1 MRNILDLIRRDLR
14 HAVRNVMA
22 IIVMAGL
29 VLIPS
34 LFTWFNVIA
43 SWDPFGNTGSL
54 KVAVA
59 STDTGYKSDLVPLRV
74 NVGEQVLSALRANDD
89 LDWVITT
96 KDDAVDGTR
105 SGEYYAAIV
114 LPPSFSADM
123 MTFYAADAERTR
135 IDVYTNEKKNALAP
149 KITGQGAEGVSS
161 QIGTSFARTLGD
173 VALALISSMSD
184 YLSDADTQA
193 ALTRVEARLGDLS
206 ARLRSGGQTADMFAR
221 LMESSVPLARGA
233 SSLVAAG
240 GEAFADTSD
249 AVGGGVQAAATVKS
263 TLEDAS
269 RALAEA
275 LAATAGGYDA
285 VARQVEELFTAA
297 GASSAAQAQALG
309 TLSARVQQQI
319 DRYATLRST
328 VADEVAPRLPASAQP
343 AVQTV
348 IARLDE
354 AIARQQAVRDRLD
367 QAQQDLAT
375 GTQTW
380 QGARQGVTDAIAE
393 AKRAIEGAAR
403 AYDEGLRTQLDR
415 LSATLATVGADVSAV
430 REDLSGASS
439 RLSGSSGSVL
449 SALTSAQ
456 TTAQQLAASL
466 RTAADTVGEVQR
478 AVAKAADTGDLSE
491 ISKVIGPDPGV
502 LATSLAEPVRVDRV
516 AVFPVVSFGAGMAPL
531 YTVLALWVGALLMT
545 VTIRVDVDDDV
556 LPGRAVLTPTQRYL
570 GRYGIFALTGLA
582 QSTLLT
588 LGLIVFVQVEPAHP
602 LLLVLAGWVI
612 SFVFTLVIY
621 TAVVAFGNAGK
632 ALSVL
637 LLVIQISGSGG
648 AYPLQLLPAW
658 FQGISP
664 FLPATYAVG
673 ALRSAIA
680 GDYQGDFWVSSGT
693 LALFVLPA
701 LLLGLV
707 LRRPLIA
714 VNRGLVE
721 ALEST
726 KLM

>member
-1 MRNILDLIRRDLR
+1 MRSILGLIRRDIR
-14 HAVRNVMA
+14 HAARNVMA
-22 IIVMAGL
+22 VIVMAGL

-59 STDTGYKSDLVPLRV
+59 STDTGYKSDLVPIRV

-89 LDWVITT
+89 LDWVVTT
-96 KDDAVDGTR
+96 KDEAIDGTR
-105 SGEYYAAIV
+105 AGEYYAAIV

-123 MTFYAADAERTR
+123 MTFYAADAGRTR
-135 IDVYTNEKKNALAP
+135 IEVYTNEKKNALAP

-161 QIGTSFARTLGD
+161 QIGTSFAQTLGD

-206 ARLRSGGQTADMFAR
+206 AHLRSGGQTADMFSR
-221 LMESSVPLARGA
+221 LMESSVPLATSA

-240 GEAFADTSD
+240 GDAFADTSD
-249 AVGGGVQAAATVKS
+249 AVGGGVQAATTVKS
-263 TLEDAS
+263 TLENAS
-269 RALAEA
+269 RMLAET
-275 LAATAGGYDA
+275 LAATAGSYDA
-285 VARQVEELFTAA
+285 VARQMDELFTAA
-297 GASSAAQAQALG
+297 DASNAAQAQALD
-309 TLSARVQQQI
+309 TLAARVQQQI
-319 DRYATLRST
+319 DRYAALRGT
-328 VADEVAPRLPASAQP
+328 MADEVEPRVPESARP
-343 AVQTV
+343 AVQAV

-367 QAQQDLAT
+367 QAQQDLIA
-375 GTQTW
+375 GNQAS
-380 QGARQGVTDAIAE
+380 QGARQGVVDAVAE
-393 AKRAIEGAAR
+393 AKRAIQDAER

-415 LSATLATVGADVSAV
+415 LSATLATLGADVAAI
-430 REDLSGASS
+430 REDLAGTSS
-439 RLSGSSGSVL
+439 RLSASSGSVL
-449 SALTSAQ
+449 SALTGAQ
-456 TTAQQLAASL
+456 RVAQNLAESL
-466 RTAADTVGEVQR
+466 RKAADTIGEVQR

-516 AVFPVVSFGAGMAPL
+516 AVFPVASFGAGMAPL
-531 YTVLALWVGALLMT
+531 YAVLALWVGALLMT
-545 VTIRVDVDDDV
+545 VTIRVDVDDD
-556 LPGRAVLTPTQRYL
+556 AALTPSQSYL
-570 GRYGIFALTGLA
+570 GRYGIFALTGLG

-602 LLLVLAGWVI
+602 LLLILAGWVI
-612 SFVFTLVIY
+612 SLVFTLIVY

-680 GDYQGDFWVSSGT
+680 GDYQGDFWVSLGMLS
-693 LALFVLPA
+693 LFVLPA

-707 LRRPLIA
+707 LRRPLIS
-714 VNRGLVE
+714 VNRGLVK

-726 KLM
+726 RLM